1 MNSYIQ
7 KLIRE
12 QFSIDD
18 IDFNDDTDIGAD
30 SNIFNKV
37 AVDPNDVLYHK
48 IIPLIR
54 YRSCEGPTYEEICEL
69 NHVTSAIKVYDINDL
84 RHAVLFY
91 QAYYPNDS
99 MNWIDVSEMTD
110 MSTLFKY
117 TLYNGDI
124 SRWDVHNVVDMESM
138 FMSSVFDTDISEWDV
153 SNVRKMDYMF
163 AQSKFNK
170 DISAWDIKNVKDM
183 SFMFMLSEFNQD
195 ISEWDVS
202 HVILYENIF
211 YGCSTS
217 EEHKPLKFRKH

>member
-18 IDFNDDTDIGAD
+18 IDFNDDTDIGAN

-99 MNWIDVSEMTD
+99 MNWIDVSELTD

-117 TLYNGDI
+117 TLYNG
-124 SRWDVHNVVDMESM
+124 
-138 FMSSVFDTDISEWDV
+138 DTDISEWDV

-211 YGCSTS
+211 YGCSTP